1 MLTDITFFQS
11 PGSIILAI
19 DESMP
24 DFGKI
29 LGAHKWS
36 AFLTDPSSESDHVSM
51 VFYSTCRSDQDVRDA
66 GKKHSKLLGRILILA
81 HRLESC

>member
-1 MLTDITFFQS
+1 
-11 PGSIILAI
+11 GSIILAI

-36 AFLTDPSSESDHVSM
+36 AFLTDPGSESEHVSK
-51 VFYSTCRSDQDVRDA
+51 VFYSTYRSDQDVRDA
-66 GKKHSKLLGRILILA
+66 GWNRVDVEVDWIAKR
-81 HRLESC
+81 